1 MAEKISN
8 VTRNDRR
15 KFLKQATLAAT
26 AGLTAST
33 LLSSSGCSAIQASAK
48 RPFTLTEPNK
58 VILFQGDSI
67 TDSGRTRSKENAPN
81 DSQCL
86 GSGYVL
92 LAAGALLDEYAN
104 MKPYIYNR
112 GISGNKVF
120 QLAERWDKDC
130 IELKPGLL
138 SILVG
143 VNDFWHTLNGG
154 YKGTVETYQN
164 DYRALLERT
173 KKALPDVALVICE
186 QFVLK
191 CGSVNE
197 KWFPAFDG
205 YREAAKKVAS
215 EFKAIFVPFQSA
227 FDKAVEIA
235 PPKYWATDGVH
246 PTVAGTHLMAKTWLK
261 TVCGINV

>member
-1 MAEKISN
+1 MSDETKN
-8 VTRNDRR
+8 THRQDRR
-15 KFLKQATLAAT
+15 EFLKQTALMAT
-26 AGLTAST
+26 AGLTASSF
-33 LLSSSGCSAIQASAK
+33 LSSSGCEAK
-48 RPFTLTEPNK
+48 EAFAKGPFTLKESNK
-58 VILFQGDSI
+58 IILFQGDSI
-67 TDSGRTRSKENAPN
+67 TDWGRNRSKENTPN

-92 LAAGALLDEYAN
+92 LAAGAILDEYASIR
-104 MKPYIYNR
+104 PFIYNR

-130 IELKPGLL
+130 IDLKPSLL

-143 VNDFWHTLNGG
+143 VNDFWHTLNAG
-154 YKGTVETYQN
+154 YKGTLETYQN

-173 KKALPDVALVICE
+173 KKALPEVTLVICE
-186 QFVLK
+186 PFVLK

-205 YREAAKKVAS
+205 YREAAKKVAAES
-215 EFKAIFVPFQSA
+215 MAIFVPFQSA

-235 PPKYWATDGVH
+235 PPNYWAADGVH
-246 PTVAGTHLMAKTWLK
+246 PTVAGTHLMAETWLK
-261 TVCGINV
+261 TVFGIKA

>member
-1 MAEKISN
+1 MTDENLKVN
-8 VTRNDRR
+8 RQDRR
-15 KFLKQATLAAT
+15 DFLKQTALIAT
-26 AGLTAST
+26 AGLTATSV
-33 LLSSSGCSAIQASAK
+33 LSSSGCEATDASGK
-48 RPFTLTEPNK
+48 GPFSPSETK
-58 VILFQGDSI
+58 KIILFQGDSI
-67 TDSGRTRSKENAPN
+67 TDWGRTRSKENTPN

-92 LAAGALLDEYAN
+92 LTAGALLDEYASI
-104 MKPYIYNR
+104 KPFIYNR

-130 IELKPGLL
+130 IDLKPGLL

-143 VNDFWHTLNGG
+143 VNDYWHTLDGG
-154 YKGTVETYQN
+154 YKGTLETYRN

-173 KKALPDVALVICE
+173 KKALPEVTLVICE
-186 QFVLK
+186 PFVLK
-191 CGSVNE
+191 CGSVNQ

-235 PPKYWATDGVH
+235 PPNYWAADGVH

-261 TVCGINV
+261 TVCGIKA

>member
-1 MAEKISN
+1 MADNKSI

-15 KFLKQATLAAT
+15 EFLKQTALMAT
-26 AGLTAST
+26 AGLTASG
-33 LLSSSGCSAIQASAK
+33 LLSSSGCETAEAAGK
-48 RPFTLTEPNK
+48 GMFAPTEANK
-58 VILFQGDSI
+58 IILFQGDSI
-67 TDSGRTRSKENAPN
+67 TDWGRSRSKENTPN

-92 LAAGALLDEYAN
+92 LTAGALLDEYASV
-104 MKPYIYNR
+104 KPFIYNR

-143 VNDFWHTLNGG
+143 VNDFWHTLNAG

-173 KKALPDVALVICE
+173 KKALPEITLVICE
-186 QFVLK
+186 PFVLK
-191 CGSVNE
+191 CGSVNQ
-197 KWFPAFDG
+197 KWFPAIDG
-205 YREAAKKVAS
+205 YREAAKKVAA

-227 FDKAVEIA
+227 FDKAVENA
-235 PPKYWATDGVH
+235 PPQYWAADGVH

-261 TVCGINV
+261 TVCGIKA